1 MAVAFRV
8 EEIDTFGFGFE
19 QNQSGSVKERKES
32 TTVDGVMAVAM
43 SVGAT
48 LEPFDHGVGER
59 EGLGNQFDK
68 EVMGWFSLT

>member
-8 EEIDTFGFGFE
+8 EEINTFRFGFE

-43 SVGAT
+43 SVG
-48 LEPFDHGVGER
+48 
-59 EGLGNQFDK
+59 GNARTF
-68 EVMGWFSLT
+68 